1 MSTVFFTGQNQKTGA
16 TELYSVTSSSLG
28 NLRDF
33 LSPSSDIV
41 TNIWQKRYVFL
52 NDKYYDGMSS
62 DVEKT
67 DANTIVNRT
76 VSMSEAKLRN
86 KKTDDVKYR
95 FTANGL
101 KQFKKDE
108 GISLLLKIDEYADE
122 FELLPAAEEIQLKP
136 TARKILELIDKSRQI
151 FTEDVLVHPAEG
163 GNIIA
168 WRVGYFNGHTVLV
181 LENTPD
187 AQKFVLANEDAIVGL
202 VHRVPAEFDANAVAV
217 NAQFFVGNEPKDC
230 LQRGDENIREPLVAG
245 ATAQVVRQWK
255 NYFELS
261 LSDNSHVVVELMMG
275 SDDGCHVEYGV
286 YGERRFQYIELTKV
300 TPIEGAP
307 SSIGSRWRVS
317 SMNFMGITPEINVF
331 TPDVQET
338 ITDLDAFKFVQD
350 LSMISLA
357 NTTLKVVRDVNV
369 RPSFSLEAGHSY
381 GKLVTDTAGIVVD
394 SVVYD
399 NKGRAWFHVKNEEG
413 LPLTNKPDVLANSV
427 IKQGWV
433 NGKCT
438 EEGAEQTFRFEE
450 LSVEQRDGYNIRE
463 KACDYIVVTQNLG
476 LIEEDL
482 NNQKAWTMSSVDAV
496 GVDGKTTNLP
506 SGKEVRLVQKNIS
519 LLKFKVA
526 ETLYTVPVSALGASI
541 RIDATPEHASAFVP
555 KENEIKIGDTYQC
568 ISKNDTLQAFCAFVV
583 DDLLDE
589 TIDAV
594 ASSVMSSDEIF
605 TVLGEHTHGS
615 VRYLQLMSGDD
626 EEGITFWADASSV
639 VIPTSYDIAEGD
651 KAKSFAP
658 EGVRFL
664 ESPLSNREAAV
675 DRREAGSN
683 IDDLMESAKGVNV
696 ESAWGISV
704 TVEDKTVFTN
714 SKLCALEQY
723 PTLDCASV
731 HVLGTTKSVRPV
743 KFYRDADSIKAF
755 VYGEEVKS
763 IDGVDGDF
771 RVSDNDVKDI
781 SNSTLSFAR
790 SIKEV
795 DGGLQQCDIIWGDME
810 PVNNEELNSLALMH
824 DSASDEYFLMGVS
837 DVTDV
842 FERDADSDLVP
853 ERRFLTHG
861 LFEALTSFNNDHEAV
876 VETNPKLWK
885 GCRVLKGISKSGDA
899 TTNLYVYKTPEDE
912 LRMMTRKWEDV
923 MSEESRGTLVVV
935 RSFVSLSSSDE
946 FVTVSDPDGVVR
958 KVSSDTTVPKYYVNA
973 RNANGNYID
982 IDCFPEHEETHVTVT
997 AGTTPTIVK
1006 KVSAKDAD
1014 GIVVVYLV
1022 SDDGLAYPESVLE
1035 EVQDN
1040 SFDDQYADN
1049 PVKLWIT
1056 RDPEGT
1062 GSNNPIANRS
1072 YEIILPCYTSPNDVE
1087 PEDESFTFDAHGAVV
1102 DLLGDNG
1109 IGYTD
1114 DGSWIHIRHMQKTGY
1129 VHNILMN
1136 ERTLYA
1142 RTVEKVNT
1150 KAVFVG
1156 SPITRQRQSI
1166 AEFGTSAK
1174 NQCESDAMGGNN
1186 IILRQG
1192 DIVTFLWKYS
1202 GNHEALLF
1210 EKEESIETPT
1220 GTSTHTIIHS
1230 VNMGRIDK
1238 DFAEIDPARDMF
1250 YINQGIPA
1258 QLSYGDVETLSSVP
1272 SSTVPMPDGFN
1283 NQPISIFLG
1292 NNNLFIAPRIPT
1304 DAYMSY
1310 RISLKN
1316 DMVVDDNGNVDVSGY
1331 SFQITQPVIAT
1342 HKVLD
1347 GNNTYYAFSADI
1359 LYGAD
1364 SVNVGT
1370 VTVWALSSQLSRVV
1384 ELTEEDVDLR
1394 MFPKKVVQSDVVYL
1408 LDAPNSSANPTEL
1421 AGVPELRA
1429 EKACKE
1435 NGVIKYYKLTGD
1447 QAGKYIDAD
1456 RVVLIHDAD
1465 DIKLFHNGDANSDFM
1480 EHPMSAHAQGISSNV
1495 AHALFM
1501 IPLRQVSY
1509 ENGQQT
1515 IVAYEVEISFLDSNS
1530 TGKAWIL
1537 AGSVIAVP
1545 TWAEAPAINNER
1557 ISIDASTDALLW
1569 PDNEVAPVMHTFE
1582 ETTVMD
1588 LHSMVKNNDD
1598 STKYY
1603 CVSMKREDLNKADQH
1618 ISVDDPR
1625 TVDIDERKESIV
1637 LYIPV
1642 DHAQQVQPSA
1652 VEIDI
1657 EDFYMFV
1664 GDVDGNDVSEKLGKG
1679 WGENSI
1685 GSAFMSKWTKAD
1697 GSGAQLSQN
1706 EGDALILYLVAHE
1719 WVVPVDVEY
1728 RKDDKVIAYRVAYRD
1743 ETDNGINMLACLT
1756 LDATTT
1762 EEWVSEQK
1770 VEPLTNQDAVVVES
1784 ENATEGEIL
1793 TVLWKFTTDKEDSE
1807 RRDCGIAVPVDQPDS
1822 LMLEIVQ
1829 IITL

>member
-1 MSTVFFTGQNQKTGA
+1 MSTVFFTGQNQQTGA

-28 NLRDF
+28 NLSDF

-41 TNIWQKRYVFL
+41 TSIWQKRYVFL
-52 NDKYYDGMSS
+52 NNKYYDGMSS

-122 FELLPAAEEIQLKP
+122 FVLIPVAEEIQLKP

-151 FTEDVLVHPAEG
+151 FTEDVLVHSAEG

-168 WRVGYFNGHTVLV
+168 WRVGSFMGHTILV

-187 AQKFVLANEDAIVGL
+187 AQKFVLANEDAIVGS
-202 VHRVPAEFDANAVAV
+202 VHRVPAEFDENAVAV
-217 NAQFFVGNEPKDC
+217 NAKFFVGNEPKDC

-261 LSDNSHVVVELMMG
+261 LSDNSHAFVELTMG

-286 YGERRFQYIELTKV
+286 YGERRFQYIELTHV
-300 TPIEGAP
+300 TPIEGKPA
-307 SSIGSRWRVS
+307 SIGSRWRVS
-317 SMNFMGITPEINVF
+317 SMNFTGITPEINVF

-350 LSMISLA
+350 LSIISLA
-357 NTTLKVVRDVNV
+357 NTTLKVVRDVNL
-369 RPSFSLEAGHSY
+369 RPSFSLDSGLTY
-381 GKLVTDTAGIVVD
+381 GKLVMGTSGIVVD

-399 NKGRAWFHVKNEEG
+399 YKGRAWFHVKNEEG

-427 IKQGWV
+427 IKQGWL

-438 EEGAEQTFRFEE
+438 ENGAEQSFRFEE
-450 LSVEQRDGYNIRE
+450 LPVEQRDGYNIRE
-463 KACDYIVVTQNLG
+463 KSCDYVVVTQNLG

-482 NNQKAWTMSSVDAV
+482 NNQKAWTMKPVDAI
-496 GVDGKTTNLP
+496 GVDGATINLHA
-506 SGKEVRLVQKNIS
+506 GIEVRLVQKTREH
-519 LLKFKVA
+519 LKFKVG
-526 ETLYTVPVSALGASI
+526 ETLHTVPVSALGTSI

-568 ISKNDTLQAFCAFVV
+568 ISKDDTLQSFCAFVV
-583 DDLLDE
+583 DDLLEE
-589 TIDAV
+589 TVDAV
-594 ASSVMSSDEIF
+594 ASSVMSGDEIF

-639 VIPTSYDIAEGD
+639 IIPTSYDLAEGN

-683 IDDLMESAKGVNV
+683 IDDLMDSAKGVNV
-696 ESAWGISV
+696 KSAWGISV
-704 TVEDKTVFTN
+704 TAEDKTVFTN
-714 SKLCALEQY
+714 SKLCALEPY
-723 PTLDCASV
+723 PTRDGASV

-743 KFYRDADSIKAF
+743 KFYRDADTIKAF
-755 VYGEEVKS
+755 VYGEATKS

-771 RVSDNDVKDI
+771 RVSNNAVKDI

-795 DGGLQQCDIIWGDME
+795 EGGAPQFDIIWGDME
-810 PVNNEELNSLALMH
+810 PVSDEELNSLALMH

-837 DVTDV
+837 GV
-842 FERDADSDLVP
+842 FERDADSDVLP
-853 ERRFLTHG
+853 PLRFLTHG
-861 LFEALTSFNNDHEAV
+861 SFEAITSFNNEKIAITDV
-876 VETNPKLWK
+876 QWWD

-899 TTNLYVYKTPEDE
+899 TTNLYVYKTENDE
-912 LRMMTRKWEDV
+912 LRMLTRKWEDV
-923 MSEESRGTLVVV
+923 MSDDSRGTLVVT
-935 RSFVSLSSSDE
+935 RSFASISSSDE
-946 FVTVSDPDGVVR
+946 FVTVSEPDGVVR
-958 KVSSDTTVPKYYVNA
+958 KVSSDMTVPKLYVNA
-973 RNANGNYID
+973 RNANGNYIAL
-982 IDCFPEHEETHVTVT
+982 DCFPAHGDNVAQVT
-997 AGTTPTIVK
+997 AGTIPSIVK
-1006 KVSAKDAD
+1006 KVSAKDAN

-1022 SDDGLAYPESVLE
+1022 SDDGLAYPESALE

-1040 SFDDQYADN
+1040 SFNDQYADN

-1056 RDPEGT
+1056 RDPEG
-1062 GSNNPIANRS
+1062 SDRNNPIASNS
-1072 YEIILPCYTSPNDVE
+1072 AEIVLPCYTSPNDEE
-1087 PEDESFTFDAHGAVV
+1087 PEAEPFTFDAHGAVV

-1109 IGYTD
+1109 VGYTE

-1129 VHNILMN
+1129 VHNILLN
-1136 ERTLYA
+1136 ERFLYA
-1142 RTVEKVNT
+1142 HTVEKVNT

-1156 SPITRQRQSI
+1156 NPVTDQRQSI

-1174 NQCESDAMGGNN
+1174 NQCESDAMGGNDLV
-1186 IILRQG
+1186 LRQG
-1192 DIVTFLWKYS
+1192 DIVTFSWKYNGS
-1202 GNHEALLF
+1202 KTAMLF
-1210 EKEESIETPT
+1210 EKEERIENPE
-1220 GTSTHTIIHS
+1220 GTSTHTQTIIHS
-1230 VNMGRIDK
+1230 VNTSRIAES
-1238 DFAEIDPARDMF
+1238 FVEIDPAKDMF

-1258 QLSYGDVETLSSVP
+1258 SLSYGEAETLSSVP
-1272 SSTVPMPDGFN
+1272 SSTVPMPDEN
-1283 NQPISIFLG
+1283 K
-1292 NNNLFIAPRIPT
+1292 NLFIAPGIPT

-1316 DMVVDDNGNVDVSGY
+1316 DMVADENGNVDVSGY
-1331 SFQITQPVIAT
+1331 SFQFRQPVVAT
-1342 HKVLD
+1342 HKVTV
-1347 GNNTYYAFSADI
+1347 GNNIYYAFSADI

-1364 SVNVGT
+1364 SINKGT

-1408 LDAPNSSANPTEL
+1408 LDAPNNSANPTEL

-1429 EKACKE
+1429 EKACKD
-1435 NGVIKYYKLTGD
+1435 NGVIKFYKLAGD

-1456 RVVLIHDAD
+1456 HVVIIHDAD
-1465 DIKLFHNGDANSDFM
+1465 DIKLFHNDDENSDFM
-1480 EHPMSAHAQGISSNV
+1480 AHPMYANAQGYSSNV

-1501 IPLRQVSY
+1501 TPLRQVSY
-1509 ENGQQT
+1509 VDGQQT
-1515 IVAYEVEISFLDSNS
+1515 IVAYEVELAFLDSNS

-1537 AGSVIAVP
+1537 ASSVIEVP
-1545 TWAEAPAINNER
+1545 TWAEAPAISNER
-1557 ISIDASTDALLW
+1557 ISIDANTDALLW
-1569 PDNEVAPVMHTFE
+1569 PDDEDAPVMHTFA

-1588 LHSMVKNNDD
+1588 LHSIVKNNDD

-1603 CVSMKREDLNKADQH
+1603 CVSMKREELNKADPH
-1618 ISVDDPR
+1618 IAVDDPR
-1625 TVDIDERKESIV
+1625 TVDINESLVSIV

-1657 EDFYMFV
+1657 EDFNMFV
-1664 GDVDGNDVSEKLGKG
+1664 GDVDGNDVSEKIGKG

-1697 GSGAQLSQN
+1697 GSGAPLTQS
-1706 EGDALILYLVAHE
+1706 EGDALISYLAAHQWVA
-1719 WVVPVDVEY
+1719 PVDVAY
-1728 RKDDKVIAYRVAYRD
+1728 SKNNSTIAYRVAYRSAA
-1743 ETDNGINMLACLT
+1743 DNGINMLACLT
-1756 LDATTT
+1756 LDDTTT
-1762 EEWVSEQK
+1762 EAWVSEQK
-1770 VEPLTNQDAVVVES
+1770 VTQLTNQDAVVVES
-1784 ENATEGEIL
+1784 DNETEGEIL
-1793 TVLWKFTTDKEDSE
+1793 TVLWKFMTETVGSE
-1807 RRDCGIAVPVDQPDS
+1807 RRDCGIAVPVDSPES
-1822 LMLEIVQ
+1822 LVCEIVQ

>member
-151 FTEDVLVHPAEG
+151 FTEDVLVHSSEG

-168 WRVGYFNGHTVLV
+168 WRVGSFNGHTVLV

-187 AQKFVLANEDAIVGL
+187 AQKFVLANEDAVVGS
-202 VHRVPAEFDANAVAV
+202 VHRVPAEFDENAVAV
-217 NAQFFVGNEPKDC
+217 NAKFFVGNEPKDC

-300 TPIEGAP
+300 TPIEGEP

-317 SMNFMGITPEINVF
+317 SMNFTGITPEINVF

-350 LSMISLA
+350 LNMISLA
-357 NTTLKVVRDVNV
+357 NTTLKVVRDVNL

-381 GKLVTDTAGIVVD
+381 GKLVNGTAGIVVD

-413 LPLTNKPDVLANSV
+413 LPLTNKPAVLENRV

-450 LSVEQRDGYNIRE
+450 LQVEQRDGYNIRE

-476 LIEEDL
+476 LVEEDL

-496 GVDGKTTNLP
+496 GVDGKTINLP
-506 SGKEVRLVQKNIS
+506 AGREVRLVQKTIEH
-519 LLKFKVA
+519 LKFKVA

-541 RIDATPEHASAFVP
+541 RIDATPENASAFVP

-594 ASSVMSSDEIF
+594 ASSVMSGDEIF

-626 EEGITFWADASSV
+626 EEGITFWADASSA

-658 EGVRFL
+658 EGVIFL

-675 DRREAGSN
+675 ERREAGSN

-696 ESAWGISV
+696 KSAWGISV

-714 SKLCALEQY
+714 SKLCALEPY
-723 PTLDCASV
+723 PTLDCATV

-771 RVSDNDVKDI
+771 RVSNNDVKDI

-810 PVNNEELNSLALMH
+810 PVNNEDLSSLALMH

-837 DVTDV
+837 DELDV
-842 FERDADSDLVP
+842 FERDVDSDSSY
-853 ERRFLTHG
+853 RFLTHG
-861 LFEALTSFNNDHEAV
+861 SFEALTSFNNERVAV
-876 VETNPKLWK
+876 TDDNTQVWE

-899 TTNLYVYKTPEDE
+899 TTNLYVYKTENE
-912 LRMMTRKWEDV
+912 EIRMLPRKWEDV
-923 MSEESRGTLVVV
+923 MSEETRGTLIVTH
-935 RSFVSLSSSDE
+935 SFASISSSDE
-946 FVTVSDPDGVVR
+946 FVTFSDPDGVVR

-973 RNANGNYID
+973 RNDSGNYID
-982 IDCFPEHEETHVTVT
+982 VDCFPEHGEYRIPVT
-997 AGTTPTIVK
+997 AGTTPSIVK
-1006 KVSAKDAD
+1006 KVSAKDVD

-1022 SDDGLAYPESVLE
+1022 SDEGLAYPETVLE

-1040 SFDDQYADN
+1040 SFNDQYADN

-1062 GSNNPIANRS
+1062 GSDNPVSNIS
-1072 YEIILPCYTSPNDVE
+1072 EEIVLPCYASPNDSD
-1087 PEDESFTFDAHGAVV
+1087 PEAESFTFDAHGAVV

-1129 VHNILMN
+1129 VHNILLN
-1136 ERTLYA
+1136 ERSLYA

-1150 KAVFVG
+1150 KAVFIG
-1156 SPITRQRQSI
+1156 NSDLYMRQSI
-1166 AEFGTSAK
+1166 EEFGTSAK
-1174 NQCESDAMGGNN
+1174 NQCESDAVGGNN
-1186 IILRQG
+1186 LILRQG
-1192 DIVTFLWKYS
+1192 DIVTFSWKYN
-1202 GNHEALLF
+1202 GNDNDDDSKTAMLF
-1210 EKEESIETPT
+1210 EKEERIETPT
-1220 GTSTHTIIHS
+1220 ETVTHTIIHS
-1230 VNMGRIDK
+1230 VKTNRIAES
-1238 DFAEIDPARDMF
+1238 FAEIDPAKDMF

-1258 QLSYGDVETLSSVP
+1258 SLSYGDVETLHSVP
-1272 SSTVPMPDGFN
+1272 SSTVPMPDGN
-1283 NQPISIFLG
+1283 S
-1292 NNNLFIAPRIPT
+1292 NLFIAPGIPT

-1316 DMVVDDNGNVDVSGY
+1316 DMVVDGNGNVDVSGY
-1331 SFQITQPVIAT
+1331 SFHFRQPVVAT
-1342 HKVLD
+1342 QKVIVE
-1347 GNNTYYAFSADI
+1347 NNIYYAFSADI

-1394 MFPKKVVQSDVVYL
+1394 MFPKKIVQSEVVYL
-1408 LDAPNSSANPTEL
+1408 LDAPNNSANPTEI

-1429 EKACKE
+1429 EKACKD
-1435 NGVIKYYKLTGD
+1435 NGVIKYYKLAGD
-1447 QAGKYIDAD
+1447 QAGKYIDAEH
-1456 RVVLIHDAD
+1456 VVIIHEAD
-1465 DIKLFHNGDANSDFM
+1465 NIKLFHNGVDNSDFM
-1480 EHPMSAHAQGISSNV
+1480 EHPMYAHAQGYSSNV

-1501 IPLRQVSY
+1501 SPLRQVSY
-1509 ENGQQT
+1509 ADGQQT
-1515 IVAYEVEISFLDSNS
+1515 IVAYEVEIAVLDSNS

-1537 AGSVIAVP
+1537 SEDIIAVP
-1545 TWAEAPAINNER
+1545 TWAEAPAISNER
-1557 ISIDASTDALLW
+1557 ISIDANTDALLW
-1569 PDNEVAPVMHTFE
+1569 PDDEDAPVMHTFE

-1603 CVSMKREDLNKADQH
+1603 CVSMRREDLNKADPH

-1625 TVDIDERKESIV
+1625 TVDIDERKEFIV

-1652 VEIDI
+1652 VEIDV

-1664 GDVDGNDVSEKLGKG
+1664 GDVDGNDVSNKIGKG
-1679 WGENSI
+1679 WGEDSI
-1685 GSAFMSKWTKAD
+1685 GAAFMSKWTKAD
-1697 GSGAQLSQN
+1697 GSGVPLTQS
-1706 EGDALILYLVAHE
+1706 EGNALTLYLATHQ
-1719 WVVPVDVEY
+1719 WVVPVDVAY
-1728 RKDDKVIAYRVAYRD
+1728 SKDNNILAYRVAYRD

-1756 LDATTT
+1756 LDDTIT

-1770 VEPLTNQDAVVVES
+1770 VVPLTNQDAVVVES
-1784 ENATEGEIL
+1784 ENETEGEIL

-1807 RRDCGIAVPVDQPDS
+1807 RHDCGIAVPVDSPDS

>member
-28 NLRDF
+28 NLHDF

-41 TNIWQKRYVFL
+41 TSIWQKRYVFL

-122 FELLPAAEEIQLKP
+122 FVLLPAAEEIQLKP

-151 FTEDVLVHPAEG
+151 FTEDVLVHSTEG
-163 GNIIA
+163 GNIVA
-168 WRVGYFNGHTVLV
+168 WRVGSFNGHTVLV

-202 VHRVPAEFDANAVAV
+202 VHHVPAEFDANAVTV
-217 NAQFFVGNEPKDC
+217 NAKFFVGNEPKDC
-230 LQRGDENIREPLVAG
+230 MQRGDENIREPLVAG

-261 LSDNSHVVVELMMG
+261 LSDNSHVVVELTMG
-275 SDDGCHVEYGV
+275 SDDGCHVDYGV

-300 TPIEGAP
+300 TPIEGEP
-307 SSIGSRWRVS
+307 SSIGSHWRVS
-317 SMNFMGITPEINVF
+317 SMDFTGITPEINVF

-357 NTTLKVVRDVNV
+357 NTTLKVVRDVNL
-369 RPSFSLEAGHSY
+369 RPSFSLEVGHSY
-381 GKLVTDTAGIVVD
+381 GKLVTGTSGIVVD

-413 LPLTNKPDVLANSV
+413 LPLTNKPAVLANSV

-450 LSVEQRDGYNIRE
+450 LPVEQRDGYNLRE

-496 GVDGKTTNLP
+496 GADDKEATIPAGR
-506 SGKEVRLVQKNIS
+506 EVRLVHKTIDH
-519 LLKFKVA
+519 LKFKVA
-526 ETLYTVPVSALGASI
+526 ETLYTVPVSALGTSI

-555 KENEIKIGDTYQC
+555 KDNEIKIGDTYQC
-568 ISKNDTLQAFCAFVV
+568 IMKNDTLQSFCAFVV
-583 DDLLDE
+583 DDLIEE

-594 ASSVMSSDEIF
+594 ASSVMSGNEIF

-626 EEGITFWADASSV
+626 EEGTTFWADASSV

-658 EGVRFL
+658 EGVIFL

-675 DRREAGSN
+675 ARREAGSS
-683 IDDLMESAKGVNV
+683 IDDLMDSAKGVNV
-696 ESAWGISV
+696 KSAWGISV

-714 SKLCALEQY
+714 SKLCTLERY
-723 PTLDCASV
+723 PTWRSASV

-743 KFYRDADSIKAF
+743 KFYGDGETVKAF
-755 VYGEEVKS
+755 VYGETVKS

-771 RVSDNDVKDI
+771 NVSDNDVKDL
-781 SNSTLSFAR
+781 SSSTISFAR
-790 SIKEV
+790 SIKEI
-795 DGGLQQCDIIWGDME
+795 DGVQQYDIIWGDME
-810 PVNNEELNSLALMH
+810 PVNKEELNSLALIH
-824 DSASDEYFLMGVS
+824 DFASDEYFLMGVS
-837 DVTDV
+837 DDTDV
-842 FERDADSDLVP
+842 FERDDDSDFVP
-853 ERRFLTHG
+853 SSRFITHG
-861 LFEALTSFNNDHEAV
+861 SFEAITNFNNERVAITGAEKQVWD
-876 VETNPKLWK
+876 
-885 GCRVLKGISKSGDA
+885 GCRVLKGISKSGNN
-899 TTNLYVYKTPEDE
+899 TTNLYVYNTPEGE
-912 LRMMTRKWEDV
+912 LRMFTRRWDDV
-923 MSEESRGTLVVV
+923 MSDESRGTLIVTH
-935 RSFVSLSSSDE
+935 SFASISSSDE

-958 KVSSDTTVPKYYVNA
+958 KVSSDTTVPRYYVNA

-982 IDCFPEHEETHVTVT
+982 IDCFPAQGEYRTNVTS
-997 AGTTPTIVK
+997 GTIPNIVK

-1014 GIVVVYLV
+1014 GNVVVYLV

-1035 EVQDN
+1035 EVPDS
-1040 SFDDQYADN
+1040 SFNDQYADN

-1062 GSNNPIANRS
+1062 DTDNPIANS
-1072 YEIILPCYTSPNDVE
+1072 FEDIVLPCYASPNDAV
-1087 PEDESFTFDAHGAVV
+1087 PEAESFTFDAHGAVV
-1102 DLLGDNG
+1102 DLLGDNCV
-1109 IGYTD
+1109 GYTE
-1114 DGSWIHIRHMQKTGY
+1114 DGSWIHIRHMSKTGY
-1129 VHNILMN
+1129 VHNILLN
-1136 ERTLYA
+1136 EDSLYA

-1156 SPITRQRQSI
+1156 DSSEVSRQSI
-1166 AEFGTSAK
+1166 AGFGTSEM
-1174 NQCESDAMGGNN
+1174 NQCELDAVDRHS

-1192 DIVTFLWKYS
+1192 DIVTFSWKYNGS
-1202 GNHEALLF
+1202 KTAMLF
-1210 EKEESIETPT
+1210 EKEESVETQN
-1220 GTSTHTIIHS
+1220 GTVTRTIIHS
-1230 VNMGRIDK
+1230 VNTTRIAES
-1238 DFAEIDPARDMF
+1238 FAEIDPAKDMF

-1258 QLSYGDVETLSSVP
+1258 PLSYGYAETLSSVP
-1272 SSTVPMPDGFN
+1272 SSTIPVPCGE
-1283 NQPISIFLG
+1283 
-1292 NNNLFIAPRIPT
+1292 NLFIAPGIPT

-1316 DMVVDDNGNVDVSGY
+1316 DMVADDNGNVDVSGY
-1331 SFQITQPVIAT
+1331 SFQFRQPIVATQ
-1342 HKVLD
+1342 KVTY
-1347 GNNTYYAFSADI
+1347 GNNIYYAFPADI
-1359 LYGAD
+1359 LYGVN
-1364 SVNVGT
+1364 SENVGT
-1370 VTVWALSSQLSRVV
+1370 VTVWALSSQLSRVA
-1384 ELTEEDVDLR
+1384 ELTEEDVDLH
-1394 MFPKKVVQSDVVYL
+1394 MFPKKVAQSDVVYL
-1408 LDAPNSSANPTEL
+1408 LDAPNNSANQTEL

-1429 EKACKE
+1429 EKACKD
-1435 NGVIKYYKLTGD
+1435 NGVVKYYKLAGD

-1456 RVVLIHDAD
+1456 HVVIIRDAD
-1465 DIKLFHNGDANSDFM
+1465 NIKLFHNGNANSDFLSN
-1480 EHPMSAHAQGISSNV
+1480 PMYAHAQGISNNI

-1501 IPLRQVSY
+1501 TPLRQVSY
-1509 ENGQQT
+1509 ETGQQI
-1515 IVAYEVEISFLDSNS
+1515 IVAYEVGIALLDSNR
-1530 TGKAWIL
+1530 TWGAWIL
-1537 AGSVIAVP
+1537 DGNVNVVP
-1545 TWAEAPAINNER
+1545 TWVEAPAISNER
-1557 ISIDASTDALLW
+1557 ISIDADTDAMLW
-1569 PDNEVAPVMHTFE
+1569 PGYANAPVMHTFA

-1588 LHSMVKNNDD
+1588 LHSIVKNNDD

-1603 CVSMKREDLNKADQH
+1603 CVSMKRSELNKADPH

-1625 TVDIDERKESIV
+1625 TVDIDERTESIV

-1642 DHAQQVQPSA
+1642 DKAHQVQPSA
-1652 VEIDI
+1652 VEIDVD
-1657 EDFYMFV
+1657 DFNMFV
-1664 GDVDGNDVSEKLGKG
+1664 GDVDGIDVSEKTGKG
-1679 WGENSI
+1679 WSENHI

-1697 GSGAQLSQN
+1697 GSGTQITQS
-1706 EGDALILYLVAHE
+1706 EGDALISYLAAHQWVA
-1719 WVVPVDVEY
+1719 PVDVAY
-1728 RKDDKVIAYRVAYRD
+1728 IKDNKVIAYRVAYRGGV
-1743 ETDNGINMLACLT
+1743 DNGINMLACLT
-1756 LDATTT
+1756 LDDTTT

-1770 VEPLTNQDAVVVES
+1770 VTQLTNQDAVVVES
-1784 ENATEGEIL
+1784 YNNTEGEIL
-1793 TVLWKFTTDKEDSE
+1793 TVLWKFTTEKAGSE
-1807 RRDCGIAVPVDQPDS
+1807 RRDCGIAVPADSPDS
-1822 LMLEIVQ
+1822 SVCEVVQ

>member
-122 FELLPAAEEIQLKP
+122 FVLLPAAEEIQLKP

-151 FTEDVLVHPAEG
+151 FTEDVLVHSAEG

-168 WRVGYFNGHTVLV
+168 WRVGSFNGHTVLV

-187 AQKFVLANEDAIVGL
+187 AQKFVLANEDAIVGS

-217 NAQFFVGNEPKDC
+217 NAKFFVGNEPKDC

-300 TPIEGAP
+300 TPIEGEP

-317 SMNFMGITPEINVF
+317 SMNFTGITPEINVF

-357 NTTLKVVRDVNV
+357 NTTLKVVRDVNL

-381 GKLVTDTAGIVVD
+381 GKLVAGTAGIVVD

-413 LPLTNKPDVLANSV
+413 LPLTNKPAVLANSV

-450 LSVEQRDGYNIRE
+450 LPVEPKEGYNIRE
-463 KACDYIVVTQNLG
+463 KACDYVVVTQNLG
-476 LIEEDL
+476 LVEEDL
-482 NNQKAWTMSSVDAV
+482 NNQKAWTLSSVDAV
-496 GVDGKTTNLP
+496 GVDGTVTNLP
-506 SGKEVRLVQKNIS
+506 AGKEVRLVQKTVEH
-519 LLKFKVA
+519 LKFKVA
-526 ETLYTVPVSALGASI
+526 ETLYTVPVSALGTKI
-541 RIDATPEHASAFVP
+541 RIDATPEHASSFVP
-555 KENEIKIGDTYQC
+555 KDNEIKIGDTYQC
-568 ISKNDTLQAFCAFVV
+568 ISKNDSLQSFCAFVV
-583 DDLLDE
+583 DDLIEE

-594 ASSVMSSDEIF
+594 ASSVMSGNEIF

-626 EEGITFWADASSV
+626 EEGITFWANASSV

-658 EGVRFL
+658 EGVIFL

-683 IDDLMESAKGVNV
+683 IDDLMDSAKGVNV
-696 ESAWGISV
+696 KSSWGISV
-704 TVEDKTVFTN
+704 TAEDKTVFTN

-723 PTLDCASV
+723 PTRDCASV

-771 RVSDNDVKDI
+771 RVSNNAVKDI

-810 PVNNEELNSLALMH
+810 PVNNEELSSLALMH

-842 FERDADSDLVP
+842 FERDADSDFVSPL
-853 ERRFLTHG
+853 RFLTHG
-861 LFEALTSFNNDHEAV
+861 SFEALTSFNNEKIAITDADTQV
-876 VETNPKLWK
+876 WD

-899 TTNLYVYKTPEDE
+899 TTNLYVYTTPEDE
-912 LRMMTRKWEDV
+912 LRMLPRKWEDI
-923 MSEESRGTLVVV
+923 MSEETRGTLVVIH
-935 RSFVSLSSSDE
+935 SFASISSSDE
-946 FVTVSDPDGVVR
+946 FITVSDPDGVVR

-973 RNANGNYID
+973 HNANGNYIA
-982 IDCFPEHEETHVTVT
+982 IDCFPEHGDNVAQVK
-997 AGTTPTIVK
+997 AGTIPSIVK

-1022 SDDGLAYPESVLE
+1022 SDDGLAYPETVLE

-1049 PVKLWIT
+1049 PVRLWIT

-1062 GSNNPIANRS
+1062 SRNNPVSNS
-1072 YEIILPCYTSPNDVE
+1072 SDEIVLPCYHSPNDAE
-1087 PEDESFTFDAHGAVV
+1087 PEADPFIFDAHGAVV
-1102 DLLGDNG
+1102 YLFGDNG
-1109 IGYTD
+1109 VDYTE
-1114 DGSWIHIRHMQKTGY
+1114 DGSWIHIGHNRKNGY
-1129 VHNILMN
+1129 VHNILLN
-1136 ERTLYA
+1136 ERYLYA
-1142 RTVEKVNT
+1142 RTVERVNT

-1156 SPITRQRQSI
+1156 NPVTDQRQSL

-1174 NQCESDAMGGNN
+1174 NQCESDAMSGNN

-1192 DIVTFLWKYS
+1192 DIVTFSWKYNGS
-1202 GNHEALLF
+1202 KTAMLF

-1230 VNMGRIDK
+1230 VNTNRIEES
-1238 DFAEIDPARDMF
+1238 FAEIDPAKDMF

-1258 QLSYGDVETLSSVP
+1258 SLSYGDVKTLSSVP
-1272 SSTVPMPDGFN
+1272 SSTVPMPN
-1283 NQPISIFLG
+1283 E
-1292 NNNLFIAPRIPT
+1292 NNNLFIAPGIPT

-1316 DMVVDDNGNVDVSGY
+1316 DMVADDNGNVDVSGY
-1331 SFQITQPVIAT
+1331 SFQFRQPVVAT
-1342 HKVLD
+1342 QKVTV
-1347 GNNTYYAFSADI
+1347 GNNIYYAFSADI

-1384 ELTEEDVDLR
+1384 ELTEEDVDMR

-1408 LDAPNSSANPTEL
+1408 LDAPNNSANPTEL

-1429 EKACKE
+1429 EKACKD

-1456 RVVLIHDAD
+1456 HVVLIHDAD
-1465 DIKLFHNGDANSDFM
+1465 NIKLFHNGDANSDFM
-1480 EHPMSAHAQGISSNV
+1480 VHPMYAHAQGISSNV

-1509 ENGQQT
+1509 AMGQQT
-1515 IVAYEVEISFLDSNS
+1515 IVAYEVEIANLVSNS
-1530 TGKAWIL
+1530 TRKAWIL
-1537 AGSVIAVP
+1537 AEDVIAVP
-1545 TWAEAPAINNER
+1545 TWVEAPAISNER
-1557 ISIDASTDALLW
+1557 ISIDANTDALLW
-1569 PDNEVAPVMHTFE
+1569 PDDEDAPVMHTFA

-1588 LHSMVKNNDD
+1588 LHSIVKNNDD

-1603 CVSMKREDLNKADQH
+1603 CVLMKRGELNKADPH
-1618 ISVDDPR
+1618 ISVDDPT
-1625 TVDIDERKESIV
+1625 TVDIDESLESVV

-1652 VEIDI
+1652 VEIDVD
-1657 EDFYMFV
+1657 DFNMFV
-1664 GDVDGNDVSEKLGKG
+1664 GDVDGSDVSEKTGKS

-1697 GSGAQLSQN
+1697 GSGTQLTQS
-1706 EGDALILYLVAHE
+1706 EGDALISYLAAHQWVA
-1719 WVVPVDVEY
+1719 PVDVAY
-1728 RKDDKVIAYRVAYRD
+1728 SKDNKVIAYRVAYRSA
-1743 ETDNGINMLACLT
+1743 EDNGINMLACLT
-1756 LDATTT
+1756 LDDTTT

-1770 VEPLTNQDAVVVES
+1770 VTQLTNQDAVVVES
-1784 ENATEGEIL
+1784 ENETEGEIL
-1793 TVLWKFTTDKEDSE
+1793 TVLWKFTTEKDGSE
-1807 RRDCGIAVPVDQPDS
+1807 RRDCGIAVPVDSPDS
-1822 LMLEIVQ
+1822 LVCEIVQ